1 VSDNSIP
8 QFDEVPV
15 VVGDKAAVKSDAK
28 NRAMRTFLQGLG
40 IDLLIA
46 IAGTAYI
53 VLTGEGFGWAVLG
66 TAVAKTALTTLASYV
81 MRIKLN
87 GKLLTSQE
95 SQPIIVNVGGYELAL
110 QRPGKADHAA
120 GGDG

>member
-1 VSDNSIP
+1 MSSNTLP

-15 VVGDKAAVKSDAK
+15 IVGDKAAVKSDAK
-28 NRAMRTFLQGLG
+28 NRALRTFLQGLG

-46 IAGTAYI
+46 ITGTAYI

-66 TAVAKTALTTLASYV
+66 TAVAKTGLTTLASYV

-87 GKLLTSQE
+87 GKMLGNPAD
-95 SQPIIVNVGGYELAL
+95 SQPVIVNVGGYEMEL

-120 GGDG
+120 QG